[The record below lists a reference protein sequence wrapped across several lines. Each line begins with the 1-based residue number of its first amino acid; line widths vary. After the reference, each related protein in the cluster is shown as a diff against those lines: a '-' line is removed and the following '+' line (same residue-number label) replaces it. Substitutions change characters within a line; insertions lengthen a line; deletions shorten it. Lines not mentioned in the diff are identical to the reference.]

1 MLSYRFG
8 LLLLTLLLSAC
19 STPSSHQSTNQADHT
34 TPEALTE
41 NTDTQTNENDI
52 KVLSPAPGSSHDHT
66 TPTAPPKITPDNLRP
81 SPALLVNKELINE
94 MNAQSQLA
102 QDNYQAL
109 VHAVGPEKTPA
120 LPNSLTSSQLSN
132 SAVKQKTLE
141 LQAYNQQAEA
151 ALASQAERA
160 KQRKSSVMKGDHVQ
174 IFFSEISIQH
184 PDNGFNAQPLVGQ
197 WVRGEQRSIR
207 LNNNFLIEPP
217 LSETLSVTFSED
229 YQVLLN
235 GQLIVSINPNQ
246 EKNDASFTIKTA
258 DQQGQVTGKL
268 GYRIITP

>member
-1 MLSYRFG
+1 MLSYRLG
-8 LLLLTLLLSAC
+8 LLLLTLLLGAC
-19 STPSSHQSTNQADHT
+19 STSPLHQSTNQADQST
-34 TPEALTE
+34 SDSLTE
-41 NTDTQTNENDI
+41 NTQTDGGDTELALPTTETD
-52 KVLSPAPGSSHDHT
+52 HEHT
-66 TPTAPPKITPDNLRP
+66 TPSQINPDNLIT
-81 SPALLVNKELINE
+81 SPTLLVDKKLISE
-94 MNAQSQLA
+94 MNTEHQLA
-102 QDNYQAL
+102 LENYQTL
-109 VHAVGPEKTPA
+109 LHVMGPEKAPE
-120 LPNSLTSSQLSN
+120 LPRSLTTEQLTDN
-132 SAVKQKTLE
+132 LVKQKTLE

-151 ALASQAERA
+151 TLASQAERA